1 MIGVVITEAA
11 PMTDRIAELANEI
24 DLRIAEYLALNK
36 FATLVEAADREW
48 GDTRPLDVP
57 PDDRIELE

>member
-1 MIGVVITEAA
+1 MNEKAVKRLMA
-11 PMTDRIAELANEI
+11 EI
-24 DLRIAEYLALNK
+24 DLRIAEYLRRNGVADLE
-36 FATLVEAADREW
+36 AAADREW